1 MKETDPRKRLGLNV
15 RQRRLE
21 LELSQEKLTDL
32 AGLHRTYIGA
42 IERGERNV
50 SLLNIVAVARALD
63 VLPSQ
68 LLGGV
73 E

>member
-68 LLGGV
+68 LLGRV